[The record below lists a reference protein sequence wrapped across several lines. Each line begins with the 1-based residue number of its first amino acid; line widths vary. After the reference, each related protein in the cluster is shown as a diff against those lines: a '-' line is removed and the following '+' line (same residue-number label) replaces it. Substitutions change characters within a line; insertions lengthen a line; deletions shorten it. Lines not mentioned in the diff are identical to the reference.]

1 MENFDQTSLDDIFT
15 GTRGSECFNPC
26 LSTQTKV
33 SIVEDR
39 IASNDNSTT
48 WIGLNFDQTVDITEY
63 FYPEFSISDF
73 LSSLGGALGQCCHPL
88 VRVSLQHLLTN
99 QGSVFISIDQSEVSI
114 YFN

>member
-73 LSSLGGALGQCCHPL
+73 LSSLGGALGLWLGVGVAQIGGYARL
-88 VRVSLQHLLTN
+88 FVEKIRRFTK
-99 QGSVFISIDQSEVSI
+99 F
-114 YFN
+114 F